1 MVSRKSKKKKK
12 KKEKKKKRRKKKIN
26 FSYLGKQTWYM
37 YWEKCGYFQLEW
49 SRNSAPREGQKIP
62 CGFKQAGKRAEDR
75 LSHDAAHKIF
85 H

>member
-1 MVSRKSKKKKK
+1 MT
-12 KKEKKKKRRKKKIN
+12 IFN
-26 FSYLGKQTWYM
+26 W
-37 YWEKCGYFQLEW
+37 EW